1 MVYDDGLLG
10 LRRKR
15 EGLRELQI
23 PEIDRG
29 LDVILFLEDTC
40 KALDREVHEAWLRS
54 PEAQLLS
61 TIPGVGELT
70 SVALVAFICPID
82 RFSTPEKLSSYVGLC
97 PSTRQSGEVLHHGPM
112 KRDSNSLLRWLLTE
126 ASWIHARRVPRGAVA
141 KMARRV
147 GSSARQGTRSGS
159 AQASEDHPR
168 NAQAEG
174 GLPNS
179 GSRAVDLEGVHAASS
194 DDCVPLLEAS
204 DLGAP
209 DCELS
214 FGAVERG

>member
-1 MVYDDGLLG
+1 MDS
-10 LRRKR
+10 
-15 EGLRELQI
+15 
-23 PEIDRG
+23 
-29 LDVILFLEDTC
+29 
-40 KALDREVHEAWLRS
+40 RS
-54 PEAQLLS
+54 PS
-61 TIPGVGELT
+61 PPG
-70 SVALVAFICPID
+70 
-82 RFSTPEKLSSYVGLC
+82 SSSEDG
-97 PSTRQSGEVLHHGPM
+97 SS
-112 KRDSNSLLRWLLTE
+112 S
-126 ASWIHARRVPRGAVA
+126 
-141 KMARRV
+141 